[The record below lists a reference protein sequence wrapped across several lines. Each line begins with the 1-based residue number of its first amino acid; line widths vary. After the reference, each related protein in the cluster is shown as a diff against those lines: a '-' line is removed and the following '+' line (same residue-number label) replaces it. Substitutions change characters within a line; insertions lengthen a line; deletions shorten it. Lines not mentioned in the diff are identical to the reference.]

1 MKRAP
6 DAISDPEAIMLHHRI
21 SAVSILLV
29 VSTAFASQV
38 PSYDLPVDPSIPII
52 TLNYVGGLTEL
63 PRQNINPVLT
73 IRADGSVTIS
83 DALGRTKDIETN
95 IPGEEIQ
102 ELLRFSLREQSFL
115 DFNTGDTLQAIAAQ
129 NALCGRFMRVEDGA
143 ATVIHIRTVD
153 LDHEARFNSLGVF
166 AETYPGVKPLR
177 QLWTIERRLNDLVE
191 ELKAG
196 GKDAVA
202 TAAEQATLFVKQQQN
217 PVTFK
222 VEDLQRTVMTPDG
235 RRMLEFKHDSED
247 GTTLSVNVEY
257 KSEQPRQT
265 SQGPQPPQ
273 PPSISGE
280 ISRKLPAHP
289 PMSCRT
295 GND

>member
-1 MKRAP
+1 
-6 DAISDPEAIMLHHRI
+6 
-21 SAVSILLV
+21 
-29 VSTAFASQV
+29 
-38 PSYDLPVDPSIPII
+38 
-52 TLNYVGGLTEL
+52 
-63 PRQNINPVLT
+63 
-73 IRADGSVTIS
+73 
-83 DALGRTKDIETN
+83 
-95 IPGEEIQ
+95 
-102 ELLRFSLREQSFL
+102 
-115 DFNTGDTLQAIAAQ
+115 
-129 NALCGRFMRVEDGA
+129 
-143 ATVIHIRTVD
+143 
-153 LDHEARFNSLGVF
+153 
-166 AETYPGVKPLR
+166 
-177 QLWTIERRLNDLVE
+177 VE

-202 TAAEQATLFVKQQQN
+202 TAAEQATSFVKQQQN

-265 SQGPQPPQ
+265 SQGSQPPQ

-289 PMSCRT
+289 LMSCRT

>member
-1 MKRAP
+1 MRHLQAIAVLIAP
-6 DAISDPEAIMLHHRI
+6 F
-21 SAVSILLV
+21 
-29 VSTAFASQV
+29 VSTAFAGQA

-73 IRADGSVTIS
+73 IRADGSVTVS
-83 DALGRTKDIETN
+83 DSLGRTKDIETS
-95 IPGEEIQ
+95 ISGEEVQ
-102 ELLRFSLREQSFL
+102 ELLRFSLREQNFL
-115 DFNTGDTLQAIAAQ
+115 DFNSGDTLQAIAAQ
-129 NALCGRFMRVEDGA
+129 NALCGRFLRVEEGA
-143 ATVIHIRTVD
+143 TTVIHIRTVD
-153 LDHEARFNSLGVF
+153 MDHEARFNSLGVF
-166 AETYPGVKPLR
+166 AETYPEIKPLG

-202 TAAEQATLFVKQQQN
+202 TAAEQATSFVKQQQN

-247 GTTLSVNVEY
+247 GTTFSVNVEY
-257 KSEQPRQT
+257 KSDPPPQL
-265 SQGPQPPQ
+265 PQPPL
-273 PPSISGE
+273 ISGE
-280 ISRKLPAHP
+280 LSRKLPVRP
-289 PMSCRT
+289 LMTCRM
-295 GND
+295 GNN